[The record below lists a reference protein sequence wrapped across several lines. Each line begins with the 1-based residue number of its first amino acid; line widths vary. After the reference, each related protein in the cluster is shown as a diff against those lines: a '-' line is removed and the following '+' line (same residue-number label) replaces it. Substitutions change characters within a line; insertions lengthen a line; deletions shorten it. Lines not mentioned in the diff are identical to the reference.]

1 MVTASYSEARAHLAR
16 LWDRVIENREVV
28 RLKRRGVEDVVMIA
42 ADELDSLLETVYLLR
57 SPKNAARLNAA
68 LHEALARTNE
78 PTTLDDLR
86 REFGLTEEEPSVE

>member
-1 MVTASYSEARAHLAR
+1 MVTASYSEARANLAR